1 MKNLVQYGTLL
12 VVLAGLIAC
21 PATPDPTPPVV
32 TEVGLTIITPSA
44 NQTVGGTIALA
55 ASASDA
61 SSFSSLKFKLGT
73 TEVTA
78 NADGTAFLDTR
89 TQPDGLTMLQ
99 ASAVVSGKTISSNLN
114 FTILNTLPS
123 SGTVSSA
130 GGALKSAEGSL
141 AMLPPGAVSGSIGLS
156 VEDLTQ
162 AKIKETY
169 GVDYEALGVTFL
181 GALDVKATGATK
193 SNLPIQVDLK
203 GFGNKVQPN
212 HQVLMFG
219 LASDADGDGVGEL
232 MMTSDAQATSDGS
245 VITRPIP
252 TAQVST
258 GANASSSATRASAR
272 VTTSTNNL
280 VPGSILSLNAQGFLP
295 GGAFSNVA
303 VFQPGNLEVLAKA
316 NIDPEAI
323 KNGLYNP
330 KMILEVV
337 IPTLPAGAASV
348 VFKNLSTGYSSA
360 SVALTIA
367 NAGAGDAWAGFVN
380 QVKTAANKLNTN
392 RPNLTAGITQL
403 LSQLEAATPGLAAA
417 MVAQSGLVS
426 ASNQDVLNSIAPGA
440 YTRMQHD
447 LVVLHAIMLD
457 AIAASVPNLEA
468 TTAGLAGFLVS
479 ATPASSVI
487 SQATRANV
495 GILPRLDQDFGNDC
509 AAVGEQDFGATGMG
523 SAPPPGGSACGN
535 AGSGGGGA
543 GGQNVRARKGSIQ
556 PVAGAIVRILR
567 RGTTAKLSPF
577 TTITDENGY
586 YYVPFIA
593 QGEPFTVNAF
603 DPVSKLV
610 ATADGVG
617 APFRK
622 SVTLPLI
629 FDTPVKT
636 EGNLTSSFTQKL
648 LTNQP
653 AFTFEFDPAAS
664 SVKPPAT
671 LETFAW
677 DFGDGNTRIGNG
689 LPFQHKYH
697 DLGTYTVKLTV
708 KDDAGNTAS
717 SSQTVTITGTG
728 SLGQLELQL
737 RGSSLESRDLV
748 FYRVN
753 IPASNEPRT
762 VEVRY
767 SSNHPVVALRD
778 KCVYNN
784 SFSLVRANFNDS
796 CEILIQ
802 PTQNFNFSYNPISPF
817 NPQPDRPEA
826 TFGAYTDP
834 ITIRAAT
841 SSGKISTLETSIAVP
856 AMPVLKTDGSS
867 FDFPC
872 TETVEGQPVT
882 VTRFFQFN
890 VPNDWFALEV
900 NTSLQL
906 RGTMAIP
913 DPNNSGSFLI
923 SETADIPANNT
934 RITAPKFGRGGIGA
948 IRATC
953 VATSSISSVQVKFVG
968 STGTLVTGQEATL
981 DPSERGDFYVGTT
994 PINPPTPGGGLS
1006 ILAVGVSGERPFPE
1020 ATGSFFAS
1028 LTTAFTNRIEHF
1040 GGCSSCLNV
1049 LLQTNLQSPDPQPYA
1064 IFLRRLAGTGTARV
1078 IADVPQPPQALALD
1092 QAISSRI
1099 STGFL
1104 PASYDLSAPAGSWV
1118 LVKNDQNLFIN
1129 RNSGTWRVAFPNYT
1143 SRASRSWM
1151 AALSDGSS
1159 QAIQVGAHTTFR
1171 DQNFIPLG
1179 LSFNTRMEAPKKN
1192 LVSGETATG
1201 TLSAPYDQ
1209 QSPGKGTGSLE
1220 YAHLYT
1226 FDANANQ
1233 KLTLQLPDPI
1243 QPVRY
1248 ILMEPNAVVFPE
1260 CDAQVN
1266 CNSKVFTLPT
1276 TGKYGLVVF
1285 PATAQTGQTY
1295 NFSLNI
1301 TNP

>member
-1 MKNLVQYGTLL
+1 MKNLFQYGAVL
-12 VVLAGLIAC
+12 VVLAGLAAC
-21 PATPDPTPPVV
+21 PTTPDPTPPV
-32 TEVGLTIITPSA
+32 TEVALTIITPSA

-55 ASASDA
+55 ASASDT
-61 SSFSSLKFKLGT
+61 SNISSLKFKLGT

-89 TQPDGLTMLQ
+89 TQPDGITSLQ
-99 ASAVVSGKTISSNLN
+99 ASAVINGKTVSSSVG
-114 FTILNTLPS
+114 FIILNALPS

-130 GGALKSAEGSL
+130 GGALKSVEGSL
-141 AMLPPGAVSGSIGLS
+141 AMLPPGAVSGSVDLS

-162 AKIKETY
+162 AKIKQTY
-169 GVDYEALGVTFL
+169 SVDYEALGVTFL

-193 SNLPIQVDLK
+193 SSLPIQVDLK

-219 LASDADGDGVGEL
+219 LANDADGDGVGEL

-252 TAQVST
+252 TAQVSV
-258 GANASSSATRASAR
+258 GANASSSATRASTR

-295 GGAFSNVA
+295 GGAFSNIA
-303 VFQPGNLEVLAKA
+303 IFQPGNLEVLAKA
-316 NIDPEAI
+316 NIDPEAV

-337 IPTLPAGAASV
+337 IPRLPAGAASV

-367 NAGAGDAWAGFVN
+367 NSGAGDAWTGFVN
-380 QVKTAANKLNTN
+380 QVKTATNKLNIN

-403 LSQLEAATPGLAAA
+403 LTQLEAANPGVAAS
-417 MVAQSGLVS
+417 MVAQSGLVG
-426 ASNQDVLNSIAPGA
+426 ASNQNVLESIAPGA
-440 YTRMQHD
+440 YTRAQHD

-457 AIAASVPNLEA
+457 AIAVSGSNLEA
-468 TTAGLAGFLVS
+468 VAAGLAGFLVS
-479 ATPASSVI
+479 ATPASLST
-487 SQATRANV
+487 QATRANV
-495 GILPRLDQDFGNDC
+495 GIKPRLDQDFGNDC
-509 AAVGEQDFGATGMG
+509 AAVGQQDFGATGMG

-535 AGSGGGGA
+535 AGAGGNGA
-543 GGQNVRARKGSIQ
+543 GGQSVRSRERSVR

-567 RGTTAKLSPF
+567 RGTNIKLSPF
-577 TTITDENGY
+577 TTITDQNGY

-617 APFRK
+617 APFGK

-636 EGNLTSSFTQKL
+636 EGNLISSFTQKL

-677 DFGDGNTRIGNG
+677 DFGDGDTQISNG
-689 LPFQHKYH
+689 LPIQHKYH

-708 KDDAGNTAS
+708 KDDAGNAAS

-737 RGSSLESRDLV
+737 RSPSLESRDLV

-753 IPASNEPRT
+753 IPASNESRT
-762 VEVRY
+762 IEVRY
-767 SSNHPVVALRD
+767 SSNHPVAALRD
-778 KCVYNN
+778 QCVYNN
-784 SFSLVRANFNDS
+784 SPSLVRASFNDS

-802 PTQNFNFSYNPISPF
+802 PTENFNFAYNPVSPF
-817 NPQPDRPEA
+817 NPQTDRPEA
-826 TFGAYTDP
+826 AFGAYTDP

-841 SSGKISTLETSIAVP
+841 SSGKISTLKTLIAVP

-872 TETVEGQPVT
+872 AEIVEGQPVT

-900 NTSLQL
+900 NSSLQL
-906 RGTMAIP
+906 RGNMAIP
-913 DPNNSGSFLI
+913 DPNNSGRFLI

-934 RITAPKFGRGGIGA
+934 RITAPKFGRGGTGA

-953 VATSSISSVQVKFVG
+953 INTSSTSSIQVKFA
-968 STGTLVTGQEATL
+968 SSSGTLTTGQQASL
-981 DPSERGDFYVGTT
+981 NPSERGDFYLGTT
-994 PINPPTPGGGLS
+994 PANPPKISGGAS
-1006 ILAVGVSGERPFPE
+1006 MLAVGLSSERPFPE
-1020 ATGSFFAS
+1020 VLGGFFAN
-1028 LTTAFTNRIEHF
+1028 LTIASSNRIEHF
-1040 GGCSSCLNV
+1040 GGCNSCLNV
-1049 LLQTNLQSPDPQPYA
+1049 LLQTSLQSQEPQPYA
-1064 IFLRRLAGTGTARV
+1064 IYLRRVADTGALRV
-1078 IADVPQPPQALALD
+1078 IADVPQPPQALGLD
-1092 QAISSRI
+1092 QTVSSRF

-1104 PASYDLSAPAGSWV
+1104 PALYNLSAPAGSWI
-1118 LVKNDQNLFIN
+1118 LVKNDQNLFN
-1129 RNSGTWRVAFPNYT
+1129 QPVSGTWRVALPKYN
-1143 SRASRSWM
+1143 SRVSRSWM
-1151 AALSDGSS
+1151 AAVSDGSS
-1159 QAIQVGAHTTFR
+1159 QTIQIGAHTASQ
-1171 DQNFIPLG
+1171 DQNFFPLG
-1179 LSFNTRMEAPKKN
+1179 FSFNTRMEAPKKN
-1192 LVSGETATG
+1192 LVSGETITG
-1201 TLSAPYDQ
+1201 TLSAPYTTQ
-1209 QSPGKGTGSLE
+1209 IPGSGTGSLE
-1220 YAHLYT
+1220 YVHLYT

-1233 KLTLQLPDPI
+1233 KLALQLPDPI

-1248 ILMEPNAVVFPE
+1248 ILIAPNASIFPE
-1260 CDAQVN
+1260 CTPQIN
-1266 CNSKVFTLPT
+1266 CNSTTFTLPT
-1276 TGKYGLVVF
+1276 TGKYGLAVL
-1285 PATAQTGQTY
+1285 PATEQTGQTY
-1295 NFSLNI
+1295 NFSLNL

>member
-1 MKNLVQYGTLL
+1 MKNLVQYGTVL
-12 VVLAGLIAC
+12 VVLVGLIAC
-21 PATPDPTPPVV
+21 PATPDPIPPV
-32 TEVGLTIITPSA
+32 TEVALTIITPSA

-61 SSFSSLKFKLGT
+61 SSISSLKFKLGT

-89 TQPDGLTMLQ
+89 SQPDGLTNLQ
-99 ASAVVSGKTISSNLN
+99 ASAVVNGKTTSSNVS

-141 AMLPPGAVSGSIGLS
+141 AMLPPGAVSGSIGLTI
-156 VEDLTQ
+156 EDLTQ
-162 AKIKETY
+162 AKIKATY

-181 GALDVKATGATK
+181 GALDIKATGATK

-252 TAQVST
+252 TAQVSA
-258 GANASSSATRASAR
+258 GANASSSATRAAAR
-272 VTTSTNNL
+272 VTTSTSNL
-280 VPGSILSLNAQGFLP
+280 VPGSILSVNAQGFLP

-316 NIDPEAI
+316 NIDLEAI

-330 KMILEVV
+330 KMILEVA
-337 IPTLPAGAASV
+337 IPQLPAGAASV
-348 VFKNLSTGYSSA
+348 VFKNLSTGYSST
-360 SVALTIA
+360 SLALTIV
-367 NAGAGDAWAGFVN
+367 NSGAGDAWTGFVN
-380 QVKTAANKLNTN
+380 QVKTATNKLNTN

-403 LSQLEAATPGLAAA
+403 LTQLEAATPGLAAA
-417 MVAQSGLVS
+417 MVAQSGLVNTG
-426 ASNQDVLNSIAPGA
+426 NQNVLSTIVPGA
-440 YTRMQHD
+440 YTRTQHD

-457 AIAASVPNLEA
+457 AIAVSVPNLE
-468 TTAGLAGFLVS
+468 TVTAGLAGFLVS
-479 ATPASSVI
+479 ATPASSVTT
-487 SQATRANV
+487 QTTRANI

-543 GGQNVRARKGSIQ
+543 GGQNARGRKGSIQ

-567 RGTTAKLSPF
+567 RGTNAKLSPF
-577 TTITDENGY
+577 TTITDKNGY

-603 DPVSKLV
+603 DPVSRLV

-617 APFRK
+617 APFGK

-636 EGNLTSSFTQKL
+636 EGNLTSSFTQKI
-648 LTNQP
+648 LTNQA

-664 SVKPPAT
+664 SAKPPAT

-677 DFGDGNTRIGNG
+677 DFGDGDTQISTG
-689 LPFQHKYH
+689 LAIQHKYH

-717 SSQTVTITGTG
+717 SSQTVTIASTG

-737 RGSSLESRDLV
+737 RGPSLESRDLV

-753 IPASNEPRT
+753 IPVSSEPRT
-762 VEVRY
+762 IEVRY
-767 SSNHPVVALRD
+767 SSNHPVLALRD
-778 KCVYNN
+778 QCVYNN
-784 SFSLVRANFNDS
+784 SSSLVRANFNDS

-802 PTQNFNFSYNPISPF
+802 PTQNFNFSYNPVSPF

-841 SSGKISTLETSIAVP
+841 SSGKISTLETSITVP

-882 VTRFFQFN
+882 VTRFLQFN

-906 RGTMAIP
+906 RGNMAIP
-913 DPNNSGSFLI
+913 DPSNSGRFLI

-934 RITAPKFGRGGIGA
+934 RITAPKFGRGGTGA

-953 VATSSISSVQVKFVG
+953 INSSSISSLQVKFA
-968 STGTLVTGQEATL
+968 SSSGTLTTGQQASL
-981 DPSERGDFYVGTT
+981 NPSERGDFYLGVT
-994 PINPPTPGGGLS
+994 PANPPKISGGAS
-1006 ILAVGVSGERPFPE
+1006 MLAVGVSSERPFPE
-1020 ATGSFFAS
+1020 VTGGFFAN
-1028 LTTAFTNRIEHF
+1028 LTIASSNRIEHF
-1040 GGCSSCLNV
+1040 GGCNSCLNV
-1049 LLQTNLQSPDPQPYA
+1049 LLQTSLQSQEPQPYA
-1064 IFLRRLAGTGTARV
+1064 IYLRRVADTGALRV
-1078 IADVPQPPQALALD
+1078 IADVPQSPQALGLD
-1092 QAISSRI
+1092 QTVLSRF

-1104 PASYDLSAPAGSWV
+1104 PALYNLSAPAGSWV
-1118 LVKNDQNLFIN
+1118 LVKNDQNLFTQPLP
-1129 RNSGTWRVAFPNYT
+1129 GTWTVAFPSYNT
-1143 SRASRSWM
+1143 RASRSWI
-1151 AALSDGSS
+1151 AAVSDGSS
-1159 QAIQVGAHTTFR
+1159 QTIQIGAHTASQ
-1171 DQNFIPLG
+1171 DQNFFPLG
-1179 LSFNTRMEAPKKN
+1179 FSFNTRMEAPKKN
-1192 LVSGETATG
+1192 LVSGETVTG
-1201 TLSAPYDQ
+1201 TLSAPYTTQ
-1209 QSPGKGTGSLE
+1209 IPGSGTGSLE
-1220 YAHLYT
+1220 YVHLYT

-1233 KLTLQLPDPI
+1233 KLALQLPDPI

-1248 ILMEPNAVVFPE
+1248 ILIAPNASILPE
-1260 CDAQVN
+1260 CLAQIN
-1266 CNSKVFTLPT
+1266 CNSTTFTLPT
-1276 TGKYGLVVF
+1276 TGKYGLVVL
-1285 PATAQTGQTY
+1285 PVTEQTGQTY
-1295 NFSLNI
+1295 NFSLNL